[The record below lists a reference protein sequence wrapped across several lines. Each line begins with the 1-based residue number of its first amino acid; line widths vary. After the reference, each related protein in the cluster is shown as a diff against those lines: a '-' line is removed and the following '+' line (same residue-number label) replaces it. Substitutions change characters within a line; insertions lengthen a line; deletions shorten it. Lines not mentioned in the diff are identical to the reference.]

1 MIERIEEIL
10 RSMMHSD
17 PSPAVRDA
25 ASSSLGRLQAKRS
38 VGSSLQIL
46 RTGPVADR
54 IRIVHSAEEIGGR
67 EGVTLLVAA
76 LSDQE
81 AEVRGAAARGLS
93 LFPSVPVL
101 KVLAER
107 LPKEQGVVL
116 GNILETLGMSRRKEL
131 APVIGRYVG
140 HSDEFVSGKAV
151 RAFALVAGKE
161 DWEKILAQAGS
172 GSANVRAAVA
182 AALSEWSEG
191 EA

>member
-10 RSMMHSD
+10 RGMMHSD
-17 PSPAVRDA
+17 PSPAVREA

-38 VGSSLQIL
+38 VGSSLQTL
-46 RTGPVADR
+46 RTGSVADR

-67 EGVTLLVAA
+67 EGVTLLVTA

-81 AEVRGAAARGLS
+81 AQVRGAAARALS
-93 LFPSVPVL
+93 VFPSVPVL

-140 HSDEFVSGKAV
+140 HNDEFVSGKAV
-151 RAFALVAGKE
+151 KAFALVAGKE

-172 GSANVRAAVA
+172 GSANVREAVA

-191 EA
+191 DA